1 MPKIHKTKNYIR
13 IRILDPKLFK
23 TSSFRT
29 FDVGKRNFSKII
41 NARLKKNNEY
51 RTQAVLISREETPMM
66 KKELM
71 KQAKDLRRR
80 YREK

>member
-1 MPKIHKTKNYIR
+1 MPIEKTKSYIR
-13 IRILDPKLFK
+13 IRILDPKYFK
-23 TSSFRT
+23 RDSFKT
-29 FDVGKRNFSKII
+29 FDVGRKNFSKII
-41 NARLKKNNEY
+41 NARLKKNNEW

-80 YREK
+80 YLKK